1 MIQNKFEPYYY
12 GNTTKREK
20 NKTDKFIEANKDKKM
35 WSLSL
40 YFDATRLVKR
50 QKSKSMFWEGHRN
63 DFSLCKTS
71 DLSKFN
77 GVYTFEEALKL
88 FKEFPLQ
95 NYELIRLNFDTE
107 RYWGNHDVSSL
118 EHFILIRDLEKEG
131 NQKC

>member
-1 MIQNKFEPYYY
+1 MIQNQFEPYYY
-12 GNTTKREK
+12 GNTTKWEK
-20 NKTDKFIEANKDKKM
+20 NHTDKFIEANKDKKL

-40 YFDATRLVKR
+40 YFDVDRLVKR
-50 QKSKSMFWEGHRN
+50 QKIKSMFWEGYRN

-88 FKEFPLQ
+88 FKEFPIQ

-107 RYWGNHDVSSL
+107 KYHESDRGNSL
-118 EHFILIRDLEKEG
+118 EHFILVRSLEKE
-131 NQKC
+131 NN